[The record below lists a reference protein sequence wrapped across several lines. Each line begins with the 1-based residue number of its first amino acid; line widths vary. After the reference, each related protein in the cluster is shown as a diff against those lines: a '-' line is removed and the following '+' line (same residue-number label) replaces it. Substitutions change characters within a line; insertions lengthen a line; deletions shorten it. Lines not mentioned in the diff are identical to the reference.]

1 MDNAEHIE
9 VAIRAAKIAQ
19 SVLELLETKNIT
31 CARLRLAETAR
42 QLNALNALLA
52 KIEARANAPL
62 ERLAR
67 SDNTLGG
74 VVGNSESKGE
84 R

>member
-52 KIEARANAPL
+52 KIEARANTTHQ
-62 ERLAR
+62 AR
-67 SDNTLGG
+67 AGSPSPGSAGSRIGG
-74 VVGNSESKGE
+74 DA
-84 R
+84 

>member
-52 KIEARANAPL
+52 KIEARANSVISVKN
-62 ERLAR
+62 EDR
-67 SDNTLGG
+67 SAAT
-74 VVGNSESKGE
+74 
-84 R
+84 